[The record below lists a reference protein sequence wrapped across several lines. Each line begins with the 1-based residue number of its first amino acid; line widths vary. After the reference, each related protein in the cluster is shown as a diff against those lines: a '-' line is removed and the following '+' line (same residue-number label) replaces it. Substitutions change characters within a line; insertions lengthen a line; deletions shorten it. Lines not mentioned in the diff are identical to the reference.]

1 LGILQSGAARHL
13 PDTYTRDRV
22 VDARG
27 FLKRETIKKGN
38 QIKRAGAP
46 TLREKHTGSEALPCG
61 GQDCTDCENRKM
73 APSLAGLETD
83 RFYSE

>member
-1 LGILQSGAARHL
+1 MGILQSGAARHL

-27 FLKRETIKKGN
+27 FLKRETIKKGD
-38 QIKRAGAP
+38 QIQRAGAP
-46 TLREKHTGSEALPCG
+46 TLREKHTGTEALTRE
-61 GQDCTDCENRKM
+61 GQDYSDGENRK
-73 APSLAGLETD
+73 LAVVPVGLETN